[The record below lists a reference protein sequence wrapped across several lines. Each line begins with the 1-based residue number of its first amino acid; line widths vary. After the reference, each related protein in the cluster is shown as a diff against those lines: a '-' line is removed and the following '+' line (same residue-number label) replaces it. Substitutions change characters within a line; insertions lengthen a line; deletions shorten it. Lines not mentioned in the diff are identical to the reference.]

1 MKLLKYLI
9 FNVFISFSYCGYQN
23 HQHEEIS
30 LLGILLLNHRLENNE
45 ISNFRFDIS
54 PYNTNVIE
62 NTFSSNEK
70 VKSPIYDING
80 KPISIIPYPVFCSA
94 TKSLTLRLKKQL
106 H

>member
-30 LLGILLLNHRLENNE
+30 LLAILLLNHQSENNE

-54 PYNTNVIE
+54 RYNKNVMK

-70 VKSPIYDING
+70 VKNPIYDING
-80 KPISIIPYPVFCSA
+80 NDIS
-94 TKSLTLRLKKQL
+94 
-106 H
+106 

>member
-80 KPISIIPYPVFCSA
+80 NDIISYKII
-94 TKSLTLRLKKQL
+94 LRWNYLKIYIKFIKI
-106 H
+106 